1 MIRSPLLIDSLIIL
15 LFHLHAR
22 DSGMIE
28 IEKLTKRQIPSNA
41 EIFRVLI
48 IEVLIIEVLIIEVI
62 TGLNGIR
69 FITNQ

>member
-1 MIRSPLLIDSLIIL
+1 
-15 LFHLHAR
+15 
-22 DSGMIE
+22 MIE

-48 IEVLIIEVLIIEVI
+48 IEVLIIEVLIIEVLIIEVI

>member
-1 MIRSPLLIDSLIIL
+1 
-15 LFHLHAR
+15 
-22 DSGMIE
+22 MIE